1 MLQILLK
8 YSNSRQASKI
18 KVHFTYT
25 PTKKY
30 PGSKQKFDGFCSITQ
45 EPVVVQKRYI
55 PHLKALILSFYEPE
69 GQALWFPNKASTFT

>member
-1 MLQILLK
+1 MLVHVVL
-8 YSNSRQASKI
+8 SR
-18 KVHFTYT
+18 YT

-30 PGSKQKFDGFCSITQ
+30 PGSKQKFDGFCPITQ

-69 GQALWFPNKASTFT
+69 GQGLWFPNKASTRT

>member
-1 MLQILLK
+1 M
-8 YSNSRQASKI
+8 YSDRHCCFDKAL
-18 KVHFTYT
+18 FMYT

-30 PGSKQKFDGFCSITQ
+30 PGSLQKFDGFCPITQ

-69 GQALWFPNKASTFT
+69 GQAH

>member
-1 MLQILLK
+1 MGFVHSEKPALPLQIL
-8 YSNSRQASKI
+8 A
-18 KVHFTYT
+18 VYT

-30 PGSKQKFDGFCSITQ
+30 PGSLQKFDGFCPITQ

-69 GQALWFPNKASTFT
+69 GQVV